1 MHYKLKNYRY
11 QLLIQNQHILEF
23 PIMPDFRTSKFIKKI
38 YLPIFYQNTRIQA
51 SVNLFL
57 LKTEVETSFLLSFDA
72 YVGSLDR
79 LTHSEDAINYILNTG
94 MGTYCNYKIPYNTH
108 WIAIYFNNVNPILLL
123 DLI

>member
-1 MHYKLKNYRY
+1 MKNLNAIGIDEKKSKKLAEKLNVLLANY
-11 QLLIQNQHILEF
+11 
-23 PIMPDFRTSKFIKKI
+23 S
-38 YLPIFYQNTRIQA
+38 IFYQNTRIQA

-72 YVGSLDR
+72 YIGSLDR